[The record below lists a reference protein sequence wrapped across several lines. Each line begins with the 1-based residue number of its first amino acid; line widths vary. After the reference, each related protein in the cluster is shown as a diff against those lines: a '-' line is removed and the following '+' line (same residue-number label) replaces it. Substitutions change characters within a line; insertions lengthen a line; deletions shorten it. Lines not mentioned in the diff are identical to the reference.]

1 MKTNLLFASFIFLFT
16 LSVQALGGDKRLVVR
31 LLGISSSKKT
41 ILINKGREE
50 GIKIGDHAKFSNPE
64 NGYFARGTVSRV
76 SPTRSVWSLYRIIK
90 PEALVENTVITLKTA
105 SEVKLT
111 RDESKALGILANSF
125 EKVDDPT
132 AEEKGEEN
140 QLKDHLIQSVVRDA
154 SAFKDQDYTE
164 LFENSAPDNKDPNV
178 DWRGVDGEL
187 DQLETY
193 EGIDFNSLNEQFRE
207 QI

>member
-1 MKTNLLFASFIFLFT
+1 MKINLFIILTFFFLSFSAFGLEN
-16 LSVQALGGDKRLVVR
+16 DKRLIIR

-50 GIKIGDHAKFSNPE
+50 GIKIGDHAKFSNPV

-90 PEALVENTVITLKTA
+90 PEALVENTVVTLKAA
-105 SEVKLT
+105 SPVKLT
-111 RDESKALGILANSF
+111 RDESKALGILARSF

-132 AEEKGEEN
+132 AQEKGEEN
-140 QLKDHLIQSVVRDA
+140 QLKDHLIQSVVRDS
-154 SAFKDQDYTE
+154 SAFKGVDYNM
-164 LFENSAPDNKDPNV
+164 LFENSAPDPKDSNV

-187 DQLETY
+187 DEVKTY
-193 EGIDFNSLNEQFRE
+193 EGIDFNTLNERFRE
-207 QI
+207 L

>member
-1 MKTNLLFASFIFLFT
+1 MKINLFIILTFFFFS
-16 LSVQALGGDKRLVVR
+16 LSAFGLENDKRLIIR

-50 GIKIGDHAKFSNPE
+50 GIKIGDHAKFSNPV

-90 PEALVENTVITLKTA
+90 PEALVENTVVTLKAA
-105 SEVKLT
+105 SPVKLT
-111 RDESKALGILANSF
+111 RDESKALGILARSF

-132 AEEKGEEN
+132 AQEKGEEN
-140 QLKDHLIQSVVRDA
+140 QLKDHLIQSVVRDS
-154 SAFKDQDYTE
+154 SAFKGVDYNM
-164 LFENSAPDNKDPNV
+164 LFENSAPDPKDSNV

-187 DQLETY
+187 DEVKTY
-193 EGIDFNSLNEQFRE
+193 EGIDFNTLNERFRE
-207 QI
+207 L